1 MRFRDR
7 REAGRILAARLRYLR
22 GHEPI
27 VLGLPRGGVV
37 VAREIANSL
46 HAPLD
51 ALPVHKIRIPRRPEP
66 VLGAIGER
74 EVVVSNPKTIRALR
88 VTSAEFGRA
97 TRSAKA
103 DLTRRVSRYQQG
115 RHPLRI
121 AGRTVVLV
129 DDGIA
134 TGASA
139 RAAIQ
144 VLRARQAARIILAV
158 PVAPLDVLRS
168 LSPTVEQTVCAL
180 PLRRMSS
187 VGAWYLDF
195 AKVED
200 SEALRLLAREP
211 EESVLVQAKRA

>member
-37 VAREIANSL
+37 VAREVANSL

-51 ALPVHKIRIPRRPEP
+51 ALPVQQIRIPRRPEP
-66 VLGAIGER
+66 VFGAVGER
-74 EVVVSNPKTIRALR
+74 EVVVKNPETIRAFR
-88 VTSAEFGRA
+88 VTPGEFGRA
-97 TRSAKA
+97 SRSAKT
-103 DLTRRVSRYQQG
+103 DLARRAALYRQG
-115 RHPLRI
+115 HHPLRI

-134 TGASA
+134 TGATA

-144 VLRARQAARIILAV
+144 VLRALQAGRIILAV

-168 LSPTVEQTVCAL
+168 LSPAVDQTVCAL
-180 PLRRMSS
+180 PLRRLGSI
-187 VGAWYLDF
+187 GAWYTDF
-195 AKVED
+195 GQVD
-200 SEALRLLAREP
+200 DTEALRLLAREP
-211 EESVLVQAKRA
+211 AETVLAQAKRA